1 MTLSKSIAVKYVA
14 VAVGFAMAVSAF
26 APGLASADT
35 ASDLQ
40 AQINSLLA
48 TIQAL
53 QAQLAA
59 TTGSSST
66 GYTFNTNL
74 TIGSTGADVMNL
86 QKVLNMSADTQVA
99 SSGVGSPGNETS
111 YFGALTRAAVIKF
124 QNKYGITP
132 AVGYVGPITRAKLNS
147 MNTVVVGPSLPTG
160 GGLSIVAGSQP
171 ANSLAPTS
179 AARIPFTTVILTA
192 GASDVTV
199 NSITV
204 ERTGLGV
211 DAVFGGVVLLK
222 SDGTQIGIAKTLNS
236 NHQANVG
243 EPFVIPA
250 GTSQTVTIAGNMAAS
265 LSAYAGQ
272 VVGLNVVAVNTSAS
286 VSGSLPIGGAMHT
299 INASLTLGSVTI
311 AASSYDPGTSQS
323 KEIGTTGYKFSGI
336 RVTAGSAEQVKLWSI
351 RWNQSGSA
359 SKDDLSNVMVY
370 VDGTA
375 YPTTVSVDGKYYSA
389 NFSGGLLIDKGLA
402 KDIYVQGDITG
413 SGSAG
418 RTIKFDL
425 YKTTDLYVSGVTYG
439 YGITPPAGSNSVV
452 TCSTSQACG
461 NFTTGTP
468 WFQANIVTV
477 SAGTVTS
484 IGKATSVAAQN
495 IAVNVPNQVLGGFQ
509 TDIKGEPISVQSL
522 AFTIA
527 TTGSWTS
534 STGITSITIVNQN
547 GAVIAG
553 PIDEASTCTTGCTI
567 TFTDTIT
574 FPLGISTYTIKGKIP
589 TGAPNGA
596 TVIVSATPS
605 SGWTS
610 VTGQTTGNTI
620 SLSANGAFSMN
631 TMTVKSAALTVTVSA
646 TPSAASIVPGGRVT
660 FANYQFDASASGE
673 DVRLGAIPF
682 YYNGSSQSFAADE
695 TIMTSCQVYDGAT
708 PLNTGSNVVNPSTTV
723 ATSTALSQTF
733 TFDQQLTI
741 AKGVVKTL
749 RLECNVASSAHANS
763 QMQWGLLSTSDPTV
777 TGVTSGA
784 SVSETLTSNNGQV
797 MTVAT
802 GSFTGSVDPSS
813 PAYKLVAGGS
823 TGVTTGVIKFRATNE
838 SVNLSKIGLA
848 LTAVTAGNSANVA
861 QNLGTVYLYNSSGG
875 LIGTATFTGSN
886 TTATSTLNSTLLLPK
901 DTDVLVTVKADFQ
914 DVGTG
919 LTGVEGDLVKIDPT
933 NAEGSG
939 LSSGNTLTV
948 SAITA
953 GVAGVR
959 LFNTFP
965 TIALESL
972 SSTGIGDG
980 RLMRFKVTADSAG
993 DVGIF
998 RFTFTLAT
1006 TTLAVTNVGLFGYT
1020 DSGYSTAMSG
1030 NFAVGGTSSGGQI
1043 DENLATSTCSN
1054 GAVNMTNASSTCA
1067 STGSLTTLDFQTA
1080 SNPVEVPAGQTRY
1093 FELRGSI
1100 GANATGASV
1109 VTKMLADSSAATST
1123 ANGTTLA
1130 TSNFVWS
1137 PNATSTAVFSSVD
1150 WTTGYGIV
1158 GFPTSGLL
1166 QSRSY

>member
-99 SSGVGSPGNETS
+99 SS
-111 YFGALTRAAVIKF
+111 
-124 QNKYGITP
+124 

-147 MNTVVVGPSLPTG
+147 MNTVVIGPPLPVG
-160 GGLSIVAGSQP
+160 GGLSVMAGSQP

-323 KEIGTTGYKFSGI
+323 KEIGTTCYKFSGI

-534 STGITSITIVNQN
+534 STGI
-547 GAVIAG
+547 
-553 PIDEASTCTTGCTI
+553 
-567 TFTDTIT
+567 
-574 FPLGISTYTIKGKIP
+574 
-589 TGAPNGA
+589 
-596 TVIVSATPS
+596 
-605 SGWTS
+605 
-610 VTGQTTGNTI
+610 
-620 SLSANGAFSMN
+620 
-631 TMTVKSAALTVTVSA
+631 
-646 TPSAASIVPGGRVT
+646 
-660 FANYQFDASASGE
+660 
-673 DVRLGAIPF
+673 
-682 YYNGSSQSFAADE
+682 
-695 TIMTSCQVYDGAT
+695 
-708 PLNTGSNVVNPSTTV
+708 
-723 ATSTALSQTF
+723 
-733 TFDQQLTI
+733 
-741 AKGVVKTL
+741 
-749 RLECNVASSAHANS
+749 
-763 QMQWGLLSTSDPTV
+763 
-777 TGVTSGA
+777 
-784 SVSETLTSNNGQV
+784 
-797 MTVAT
+797 
-802 GSFTGSVDPSS
+802 
-813 PAYKLVAGGS
+813 
-823 TGVTTGVIKFRATNE
+823 
-838 SVNLSKIGLA
+838 
-848 LTAVTAGNSANVA
+848 
-861 QNLGTVYLYNSSGG
+861 
-875 LIGTATFTGSN
+875 
-886 TTATSTLNSTLLLPK
+886 
-901 DTDVLVTVKADFQ
+901 
-914 DVGTG
+914 
-919 LTGVEGDLVKIDPT
+919 
-933 NAEGSG
+933 
-939 LSSGNTLTV
+939 
-948 SAITA
+948 
-953 GVAGVR
+953 
-959 LFNTFP
+959 
-965 TIALESL
+965 
-972 SSTGIGDG
+972 
-980 RLMRFKVTADSAG
+980 
-993 DVGIF
+993 
-998 RFTFTLAT
+998 
-1006 TTLAVTNVGLFGYT
+1006 
-1020 DSGYSTAMSG
+1020 
-1030 NFAVGGTSSGGQI
+1030 
-1043 DENLATSTCSN
+1043 
-1054 GAVNMTNASSTCA
+1054 
-1067 STGSLTTLDFQTA
+1067 
-1080 SNPVEVPAGQTRY
+1080 
-1093 FELRGSI
+1093 
-1100 GANATGASV
+1100 
-1109 VTKMLADSSAATST
+1109 
-1123 ANGTTLA
+1123 
-1130 TSNFVWS
+1130 
-1137 PNATSTAVFSSVD
+1137 
-1150 WTTGYGIV
+1150 
-1158 GFPTSGLL
+1158 
-1166 QSRSY
+1166 